1 LELTNQTPAAADLV
15 VFSLPGAHTRL
26 GMVVAKLTF
35 RFSRDGEVELDSEEP
50 YALLSQDEETELG
63 LLPRDDLPRMDRD
76 FEVITLGQAHAGA
89 GAVRSMRVALSVGA
103 ERRELMVF
111 GDRRWSDAGGE
122 PDKGEPEP
130 FEVMPLT
137 YARAFGGTCEVLI
150 DREAPV
156 DVCHMLNPLG
166 RGFDPAPMARGLAA
180 TLGTPEG
187 YPRYDASRLLPNLED
202 PDYLIGEPGDE
213 PAPAC
218 WATVPL
224 NSGLQALRGVEVAD
238 AGDLDEAT
246 ARFTSRLYHR
256 AHPTWVIDPPAAMA
270 EVTMVGLDPDQSIT
284 RFFLPALDVA
294 GDWIVGR
301 QRGTYHLW
309 PQALVLLPEQRRF
322 YLVYRC
328 TFPVPWRPG
337 EERSMRLRVEEGWL
351 PDTMRREAE
360 DI

>member
-1 LELTNQTPAAADLV
+1 MKLTNQSPAAADLV
-15 VFSLPGAHTRL
+15 VFSLPDANTRL
-26 GMVVAKLTF
+26 GMVAAKLTF
-35 RFSRDGEVELDSEEP
+35 CYSRDGEVELDSEDP
-50 YALLSQDEETELG
+50 YPLLTEDRETELG
-63 LLPRDDLPRMDRD
+63 LLPCDGLPRMDRD
-76 FEVITLGQAHAGA
+76 FEVVVLGRAHAPEGEA
-89 GAVRSMRVALSVGA
+89 MRSMRVSLSVGT

-111 GDRRWSDAGGE
+111 GDRSWSGAGGE
-122 PDKGEPEP
+122 VCISEPEP

-137 YARAFGGTCEVLI
+137 YERAFGGSCEVLI

-156 DVCHMLNPLG
+156 DVCHMLNPAG

-180 TLGTPEG
+180 TLNTPEG
-187 YPRYDASRLLPNLED
+187 YPRHDASRLLPNLED
-202 PDYLIGEPGDE
+202 PDALICAPGDD

-224 NSGLQALRGVEVAD
+224 NSGLQALRGVEVNDAAD
-238 AGDLDEAT
+238 LQNAS

-270 EVTMVGLDPDQSIT
+270 EVTMVGLDPDQPIT

-294 GDWIVGR
+294 GDWMVG
-301 QRGTYHLW
+301 QQHGTYHLW

-328 TFPVPWRPG
+328 TFPVLWRAR
-337 EERSMRLRVEEGWL
+337 EERSMRLRVEEGWF

-360 DI
+360 